1 MGPHIKR
8 WITGIIAVPILV
20 TLIIY
25 APPPLFDAFI
35 ILIILVAATEYNR
48 MIFGEGRIREKTE
61 IMAVSLII
69 PLAVIAGDTALVL
82 AVVVLFMIAVFA
94 LHLLQVREGDTAIAS
109 VANVVF
115 GSIYIPLT
123 LSHFIL
129 VRRGDGGVVWI
140 FFILVLAFA
149 GDIAAFYVGRTWGR
163 RKLLPA
169 VSPGKTEEGMYGLI
183 AGSTIAC
190 IVFQQ
195 IFLPQL
201 PVVHAAVLG
210 CVGSIIGQLGD
221 LCESA
226 IKRASGFKDSGAL
239 LPGHGGLLDRLDC
252 LIFIVPFVYYY
263 RTFLIA

>member
-1 MGPHIKR
+1 MSPHIKR

-20 TLIIY
+20 ALIVY
-25 APPPLFDAFI
+25 APPLLFDAI
-35 ILIILVAATEYNR
+35 IVLIILVAATEYNR
-48 MIFGEGRIREKTE
+48 MTFGGARTREKAE
-61 IMAVSLII
+61 VLAVSLLV
-69 PLAVIAGDTALVL
+69 PLAFVAGDAALVL
-82 AVVVLFMIAVFA
+82 AVVVLAMIVVFS
-94 LHLLQVREGDTAIAS
+94 LHLLQIREGETSITP

-115 GSIYIPLT
+115 GFIYIPLA

-129 VRRGDGGVVWI
+129 VRRGDEGVLWI
-140 FFILVLAFA
+140 FFIIVLAFA
-149 GDIAAFYVGRTWGR
+149 GDIAAFYVGRAWGR

-183 AGSTIAC
+183 VGSTVAC
-190 IVFQQ
+190 VVFQQ
-195 IFLPQL
+195 IFFPSL

-226 IKRASGFKDSGAL
+226 IKRASGSKDSGVL

-263 RTFLIA
+263 RTFLLA

>member
-1 MGPHIKR
+1 MSPHIKR
-8 WITGIIAVPILV
+8 WITGIVAVPILV
-20 TLIIY
+20 ALIIY
-25 APPPLFDAFI
+25 APPLLFDAVI
-35 ILIILVAATEYNR
+35 ILLILVAAMEYNR
-48 MIFGEGRIREKTE
+48 MTFGDGRTREKVE
-61 IMAVSLII
+61 VLAVSVLI
-69 PLAVIAGDTALVL
+69 PLAFIAGDATLVL
-82 AVVVLFMIAVFA
+82 AVLVLSSIAVFA
-94 LHLLQVREGDTAIAS
+94 AHLLQVREGDASIAP
-109 VANVVF
+109 VMGVVF
-115 GSIYIPLT
+115 GFVYIPLA

-129 VRRGDGGVVWI
+129 VRRGSEGVVWI
-140 FFILVLAFA
+140 FFIIVLAFA
-149 GDIAAFYVGRTWGR
+149 GDIAAFYVGRTWGK

-195 IFLPQL
+195 FFFPQL

-252 LIFIVPFVYYY
+252 LIFIVPFVHYY